1 MKLRVYLSESSDV
14 YYNIATEKY
23 LFDTVKPDEM
33 LVFLWS
39 NDNTVV
45 IGKNQNAFA
54 EVNLGALTAGGGRL
68 SRRFTGGGAVY
79 HDVNNVNFTFT
90 ARNDIYDESR
100 QASVILAAIES
111 FGLRGEK
118 NGRNDLTVDGRKF
131 SGNAYL
137 HAEEK
142 GMHHGTL
149 LISTDTERMS
159 ECLNVDAAKLAGKG
173 VRSVKS
179 RVVNLRE
186 LCPDMT
192 RKALSEA
199 VIEAAE
205 KEYGAERELIRKEE
219 LDENAIK
226 ELAEF
231 LASDEWLYGR
241 SVKDAKTVKSRF
253 DWGGAEVVFTLSDG
267 RIEDA
272 VIFTDSLIPDGLVP
286 LENKLRGKNAEDL
299 KKLDLSSQ
307 PEKDVIGMLVG
318 ALG

>member
-118 NGRNDLTVDGRKF
+118 KRKKRPYRRRKKVF
-131 SGNAYL
+131 
-137 HAEEK
+137 
-142 GMHHGTL
+142 
-149 LISTDTERMS
+149 
-159 ECLNVDAAKLAGKG
+159 GK
-173 VRSVKS
+173 R
-179 RVVNLRE
+179 
-186 LCPDMT
+186 
-192 RKALSEA
+192 
-199 VIEAAE
+199 
-205 KEYGAERELIRKEE
+205 
-219 LDENAIK
+219 
-226 ELAEF
+226 
-231 LASDEWLYGR
+231 
-241 SVKDAKTVKSRF
+241 
-253 DWGGAEVVFTLSDG
+253 
-267 RIEDA
+267 
-272 VIFTDSLIPDGLVP
+272 
-286 LENKLRGKNAEDL
+286 
-299 KKLDLSSQ
+299 LSSRRRKRYA
-307 PEKDVIGMLVG
+307 PRNSSYFHRYRKDVRMP
-318 ALG
+318 